1 LLRIAPH
8 LVKPLPLLLP
18 VYESNRRG
26 PFLIRA
32 GMVAYDLLSIDKT
45 LEHHHFLSREQALA
59 RTPGLQPVGL
69 RAAALYFDAQVEF
82 PERLTLE
89 NVISAADYGAEVRTY
104 TRVERVMADGGAVRG
119 VELSDV
125 ISGERS
131 LAYAPVV
138 FNVAGPWVDELA
150 ASSDQ
155 SAARLIGGTKGS
167 HIVVAPFHGAPVTA
181 LYVEAEKDR
190 RPLFIIP
197 WNNLYLIGTTDERFD
212 DDPDC
217 AVATNAEVEYL
228 IRETNRIIPD
238 ARLSFDSVLYSYA
251 GVRPLPFT
259 EAGDP
264 RGITRRHFIRKAELN
279 GFYSVIGGKLTTY
292 RSLAEEAVDIIFQ
305 ALDRQSPRCE
315 TANRPLP
322 GAAVSA
328 VSEFGLRE
336 ANLSEAVTPI
346 TTQHLYRV
354 YGGRAHAIIE
364 LIINDHDLAVPLDEQ
379 SGTIAAEVV
388 FAFRYEFARTLTDF
402 MMRRSMLGLSG
413 GDVESS
419 ALKAADVAVRHLG
432 WSSEKAA
439 GELSALS
446 DYLQRFR
453 ISRVADPGRCGHGEL
468 PGLAKD
474 HPLRR

>member
-1 LLRIAPH
+1 MSTVSYDLIIIGAGINGAGIARDAAMRGLNVLLLDKGDIASGTTSWSTRLIHGGLRYLEHGEVRLVRESLRERSTLLRIAPH
-8 LVKPLPLLLP
+8 LVKPLPLLIP

-264 RGITRRHFIRKAELN
+264 RGITRRHFIRKAELK

-292 RSLAEEAVDIIFQ
+292 RSLAE
-305 ALDRQSPRCE
+305 
-315 TANRPLP
+315 
-322 GAAVSA
+322 
-328 VSEFGLRE
+328 
-336 ANLSEAVTPI
+336 
-346 TTQHLYRV
+346 
-354 YGGRAHAIIE
+354 
-364 LIINDHDLAVPLDEQ
+364 
-379 SGTIAAEVV
+379 
-388 FAFRYEFARTLTDF
+388 
-402 MMRRSMLGLSG
+402 
-413 GDVESS
+413 
-419 ALKAADVAVRHLG
+419 
-432 WSSEKAA
+432 
-439 GELSALS
+439 
-446 DYLQRFR
+446 
-453 ISRVADPGRCGHGEL
+453 
-468 PGLAKD
+468 
-474 HPLRR
+474 